1 MTAREWTAVREA
13 LIAADVR
20 LIQSAM
26 AQGDKPAVKLAAG
39 NAGRLMNAIR
49 RVLIL
54 DALPEFDASS
64 DAFCEATA
72 NLTHKPLAAP
82 HAAEEVA

>member
-1 MTAREWTAVREA
+1 MTRAQWTAVREA
-13 LIAADVR
+13 LIAVDVAAYR
-20 LIQSAM
+20 SGELSA
-26 AQGDKPAVKLAAG
+26 PG

-72 NLTHKPLAAP
+72 NLTHKPQAAP
-82 HAAEEVA
+82 NAAKEVA

>member
-13 LIAADVR
+13 LIAVDVAAYR
-20 LIQSAM
+20 SGDVSAL
-26 AQGDKPAVKLAAG
+26 GS
-39 NAGRLMNAIR
+39 AGRTMNAIR
-49 RVLIL
+49 RVLII

-72 NLTHKPLAAP
+72 NLTHKPQAAP